1 MVSGDFREN
10 RVTYTL
16 VVRMERWNAATLS
29 RHSINVGAK
38 TFGIW
43 TFNTFRFKFAPAQF
57 SRRQTLLLFFTRKL
71 FVIPY

>member
-38 TFGIW
+38 TFGI
-43 TFNTFRFKFAPAQF
+43 
-57 SRRQTLLLFFTRKL
+57 
-71 FVIPY
+71 